1 MAANLLRAGHKD
13 IRLTR
18 STGRV
23 LDSLLRGTP
32 VRWIGCAGDGALLS
46 RWLLVAFLA
55 SLTSADYRKRGIKEL
70 ARQRELSRT
79 RVPWERV
86 RGSTNTRADAVGEP
100 KLHRLGATGRNSLP
114 GAQLGSR
121 SSARSAG
128 RG

>member
-1 MAANLLRAGHKD
+1 MKVGFIGLGHMGAGMAANLLRAGHKD

-70 ARQRELSRT
+70 ARQRD
-79 RVPWERV
+79 
-86 RGSTNTRADAVGEP
+86 TNTRADAVGEP